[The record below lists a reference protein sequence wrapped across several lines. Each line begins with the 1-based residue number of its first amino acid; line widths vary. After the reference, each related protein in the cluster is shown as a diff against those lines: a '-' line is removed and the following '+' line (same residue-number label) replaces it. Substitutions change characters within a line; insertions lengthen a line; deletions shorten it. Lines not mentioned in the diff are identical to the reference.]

1 MRKLDWFLAAIVA
14 GFLVAVAV
22 IETTSV
28 SVGAVN
34 IVMTRAGGA
43 GEVAMRRLVSRLPHP
58 PILCLDRQQNRSD
71 LPAPRIS

>member
-14 GFLVAVAV
+14 SFLLAVVV

-28 SVGAVN
+28 SVGAVSFGMAHASG
-34 IVMTRAGGA
+34 V

-58 PILCLDRQQNRSD
+58 DIASFD
-71 LPAPRIS
+71 PR

>member
-28 SVGAVN
+28 SMGAVSFG
-34 IVMTRAGGA
+34 MAHAGSA
-43 GEVAMRRLVSRLPHP
+43 GEVAMRRLVSRLPH
-58 PILCLDRQQNRSD
+58 
-71 LPAPRIS
+71 APVLSVDPQ